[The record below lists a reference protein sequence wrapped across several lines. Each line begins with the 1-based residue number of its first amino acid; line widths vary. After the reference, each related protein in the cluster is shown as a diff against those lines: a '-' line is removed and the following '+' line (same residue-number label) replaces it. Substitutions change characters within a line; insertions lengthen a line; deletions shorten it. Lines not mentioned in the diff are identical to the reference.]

1 MIGAFL
7 VMQRVPAGIEALN
20 RKDLDAFLK
29 DWAEDAILEY
39 PGKIPGVGGIYEGKA
54 AIQRFYQ
61 RDFEQFPELKITLTD
76 IAVTNIFDFLGN
88 NVVFTKWEAD
98 VTNRD
103 GYRLQNSGITV
114 MKIKRGKAVHV
125 KQYIFDTGEEFS
137 KAWGVKDLQE

>member
-7 VMQRVPAGIEALN
+7 VKKRVLDGNEALN

-29 DWAEDAILEY
+29 DWAADAVLEY

-61 RDFEQFPELKITLTD
+61 RDFEQFPELKITLTH

-103 GYRLQNSGITV
+103 GYRLRNSGITV
-114 MKIKRGKAVHV
+114 IKIKSGKAVHV
-125 KQYIFDTGEEFS
+125 KQYIFDTGEEFN
-137 KAWGVKDLQE
+137 KAWGVEAM